1 MKKFIILTSIL
12 VIIGGGVIA
21 YLKFANSPQDPLA
34 NFRTEKVTRGDITLS
49 AVATG
54 KIYPLAEIEVK
65 SKIGGVIN
73 KFFVEEGD
81 MVEVGQ
87 KLAEVIPGATPIEMV
102 RAREELRSAE
112 LEREKAEKN
121 YLRNQQ
127 LLNQGLI
134 STKEFDEA
142 KTAYYL
148 AEARY
153 YAAKAELQ
161 VLEYGGKASPGSQ
174 EEPEKGAE
182 IQEAIKSM
190 LLRSPIKGIVL
201 SRETDEG
208 TTVVPLA
215 SASGGTVIMTIADV
229 SEMYFKGDVDESDMG
244 MINEGMPV
252 SIKVES
258 FPEERFKGVLTRISP
273 LGREKENIVNF
284 EVQVK
289 IQEET
294 TRLRA
299 GMSADA
305 EIIVEKHTDSLLLL
319 ESAIVRE
326 EGKAYVYLPD
336 PTTEEGKKKVEVEL
350 GISDGIHAEI
360 LKGLKEGDEAVI
372 P

>member
-1 MKKFIILTSIL
+1 MKKLLILIVVVAII
-12 VIIGGGVIA
+12 GGVIA
-21 YLKFANSPQDPLA
+21 YLKIASKPDDPLA
-34 NFRTEKVTRGDITLS
+34 NARTEKVTRGDITLA

-73 KFFVEEGD
+73 EFFVEEGD
-81 MVEVGQ
+81 VVKVGQ
-87 KLAEVIPGATPIEMV
+87 KLAEVIPGATPLEMV
-102 RAREELRSAE
+102 RAREDLRSAE
-112 LEREKAEKN
+112 LEKEKAENN

-127 LLNQGLI
+127 LLKQGLI
-134 STKEFDEA
+134 STKDFDDV

-161 VLEYGGKASPGSQ
+161 VLEYGSKASPASTK
-174 EEPEKGAE
+174 EPEQGTE
-182 IQEAIKSM
+182 MQEAMKSM
-190 LLRSPIKGIVL
+190 LLLSPISGIVL
-201 SRETDEG
+201 SRDTDEG

-244 MINEGMPV
+244 LIKEGMPV

-258 FPEERFKGVLTRISP
+258 YPEERFKGELIKIAP
-273 LGREKENIVNF
+273 LGREEENIVNF
-284 EVQVK
+284 EVKVK
-289 IQEET
+289 IPEET
-294 TRLRA
+294 TRLKA

-305 EIIVEKHTDSLLLL
+305 EIIVEKHTNTLLLL
-319 ESAIVRE
+319 ESAIIRE
-326 EGKAYVYLPD
+326 EGKTFVYIPD
-336 PTTEEGKKKVEVEL
+336 PTSEDGKKKIELEL
-350 GISDGIHAEI
+350 GISDGIHSEI
-360 LKGLKEGDEAVI
+360 LKGLKEGDTVVI